1 MLQMPAC
8 HIGRTRIA
16 LAVVEVEISHT
27 WTGVVRKAL
36 MVRPCRYRS
45 LLQPVYLVC
54 LIVWWDK
61 GLRQG
66 AACLEEGHKMLH
78 VECRYLTTVLLA
90 YDRNSGRQLI
100 VSHGDQEECHA
111 CSSSRRMSL
120 QA

>member
-1 MLQMPAC
+1 VLQMPAC
-8 HIGRTRIA
+8 HIGRTRVA

-36 MVRPCRYRS
+36 MVLPCQYRS

-78 VECRYLTTVLLA
+78 AECRYLTTVLLA

-100 VSHGDQEECHA
+100 VSHGDQEEYLGKSAKYKHA
-111 CSSSRRMSL
+111 
-120 QA
+120 